1 MNTLLELDGQILLF
15 IQEHIRCGA
24 LDGAMRLV
32 STLGNAGA
40 IWIVTA
46 IALLCF
52 KRTRRFGL
60 ACGLALLLGFA
71 VTNLALK
78 HIIHRIRPYD
88 VISSL
93 NILVKPER
101 SFSFPSGHA
110 TSSLAAGV
118 ALFLT
123 LPRKYG
129 APALLLGVLI
139 ALSRLYVGVHY
150 PTDVLCGAT
159 IGVAAA
165 LAGVRIARTPRRRAK
180 SEFPQNS

>member
-1 MNTLLELDGQILLF
+1 MNTLFELDGQILLF

-24 LDGAMRLV
+24 LDGVMRLL

-46 IALLCF
+46 LALLF
-52 KRTRRFGL
+52 FRRTRRFGA
-60 ACGLALLLGFA
+60 ACALALLLGFV

-78 HIIHRIRPYD
+78 NIIHRIRPYD
-88 VISSL
+88 VMASL

-110 TSSLAAGV
+110 TSSLAAGC

-123 LPRKYG
+123 LPRRYG
-129 APALLLGVLI
+129 VPALLLGVLI
-139 ALSRLYVGVHY
+139 ALSRMYVGVHY
-150 PTDVLCGAT
+150 PTDVLCGAA

-165 LAGVRIARTPRRRAK
+165 LAAVRVARTSRRRI
-180 SEFPQNS
+180 

>member
-1 MNTLLELDGQILLF
+1 MNTLFELDGQILLF

-24 LDGAMRLV
+24 LDGVMRLL

-46 IALLCF
+46 LALLF
-52 KRTRRFGL
+52 FRRTRRFGA
-60 ACGLALLLGFA
+60 ACGLALLLGFV

-78 HIIHRIRPYD
+78 NIIPRIRPYD
-88 VISSL
+88 VMTSL

-123 LPRKYG
+123 LPRRYG
-129 APALLLGVLI
+129 VPALLLGVLI
-139 ALSRLYVGVHY
+139 ALSRMYVGVHY
-150 PTDVLCGAT
+150 PTDVLCGAA

-165 LAGVRIARTPRRRAK
+165 LAAVRVARTSRRRI
-180 SEFPQNS
+180 

>member
-1 MNTLLELDGQILLF
+1 MNTLFELDGQILLF

-24 LDGAMRLV
+24 LDGVMRLL

-46 IALLCF
+46 LALLF
-52 KRTRRFGL
+52 FRRTRRFGA
-60 ACGLALLLGFA
+60 ACGLALLLGFV

-78 HIIHRIRPYD
+78 NIINRIRPYD
-88 VISSL
+88 VMTSL

-123 LPRKYG
+123 LPRRYG
-129 APALLLGVLI
+129 VPALLLGVLI
-139 ALSRLYVGVHY
+139 ALSRMYVGVHY
-150 PTDVLCGAT
+150 PTDVLCGAA

-165 LAGVRIARTPRRRAK
+165 LAAVRVARTSRRRI
-180 SEFPQNS
+180 